1 MIYTKFL
8 CIYAIFKDARMY
20 VTRASVKDISSE
32 VVVGIVNGWDKFVFK
47 E

>member
-20 VTRASVKDISSE
+20 VTRASIKDISNE
-32 VVVGIVNGWDKFVFK
+32 VVVGMVNGWDKFVFK